1 MKIAMITDTHWGVR
15 GDNISFLNNNKHFLD
30 NIFFPYLANN
40 NIKTV
45 LHLGDLVDR
54 RKYININTAKSLR
67 EDFLDPL
74 FHNDYDVHIIAG
86 NHDTY
91 FKNTNETNS
100 LRELVGMYPFKLYD
114 KHSEVVRFDNLDML
128 LIPWICDDNKKQIFS
143 SLSSSSASVSAG
155 HLELSGFEMY
165 KGSMVSHGF
174 DRSLFSRFDTVFSGH
189 YHHRSSDGSIFYL
202 GSHGEFTWSDY
213 NDPRGFH
220 VFDTETRKV
229 EFIENPY
236 RMFKKFWYNDT
247 VENFEWDLDYSE
259 YNNCMVK
266 VIVQNKSNL
275 FLFDKVISG
284 IEENTPLDIQ
294 IVEDHMNLGLEDD
307 NDIVNE
313 AESTLD
319 IFKKY
324 IGNIEDKNID
334 RNKLESKIIELYH
347 EANSL

>member
-1 MKIAMITDTHWGVR
+1 
-15 GDNISFLNNNKHFLD
+15 
-30 NIFFPYLANN
+30 
-40 NIKTV
+40 
-45 LHLGDLVDR
+45 
-54 RKYININTAKSLR
+54 
-67 EDFLDPL
+67 
-74 FHNDYDVHIIAG
+74 
-86 NHDTY
+86 
-91 FKNTNETNS
+91 
-100 LRELVGMYPFKLYD
+100 
-114 KHSEVVRFDNLDML
+114 
-128 LIPWICDDNKKQIFS
+128 
-143 SLSSSSASVSAG
+143 
-155 HLELSGFEMY
+155 
-165 KGSMVSHGF
+165 
-174 DRSLFSRFDTVFSGH
+174 
-189 YHHRSSDGSIFYL
+189 L

-324 IGNIEDKNID
+324 IGNIEDKNIY